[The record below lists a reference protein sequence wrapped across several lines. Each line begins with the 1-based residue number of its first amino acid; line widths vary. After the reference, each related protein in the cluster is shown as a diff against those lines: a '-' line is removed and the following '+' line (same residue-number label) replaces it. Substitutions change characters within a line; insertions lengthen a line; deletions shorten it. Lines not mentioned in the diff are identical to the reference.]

1 MTILYYIS
9 FLISTNPRV
18 PIFLGIGKPLPLYPH
33 LGIVGSHEASI
44 VNGNGTHLQGVW
56 RKEQRNSITSSN
68 NNKKKYQQTT
78 NNGTSMFNLLP
89 HPGKLVR
96 KTNHRPICFFPKSG
110 LRFYVKLH
118 GHVWYIMVIM
128 VLISVTVPL
137 SSHRLFQWL
146 ASFFRNA
153 FPFQVSWG
161 SIAAD

>member
-44 VNGNGTHLQGVW
+44 VNGNGTHLKASGERINETAPLAATTTTKKKSTNNKQQHKHVQLIATP
-56 RKEQRNSITSSN
+56 RRISQKNKNTSSA
-68 NNKKKYQQTT
+68 
-78 NNGTSMFNLLP
+78 NL
-89 HPGKLVR
+89 
-96 KTNHRPICFFPKSG
+96 FFPKSG

-146 ASFFRNA
+146 ARFF
-153 FPFQVSWG
+153 
-161 SIAAD
+161 

>member
-56 RKEQRNSITSSN
+56 REEQRNSITSSN

-96 KTNHRPICFFPKSG
+96 KTNHRPICFFSKVWLEILCQTSRAC
-110 LRFYVKLH
+110 LIYH
-118 GHVWYIMVIM
+118 GHHGLNFGYSSAFFSQV
-128 VLISVTVPL
+128 VPMTCK
-137 SSHRLFQWL
+137 
-146 ASFFRNA
+146 SF
-153 FPFQVSWG
+153 
-161 SIAAD
+161 